1 MAHIHEI
8 GIASDTK
15 AFDQGFKTGVIR
27 PVEDAVQAFE
37 DLERQVDGADY
48 SNVLTL
54 EDDLKDTARAAHR
67 LGDDGKRSLDKLE
80 RALED
85 AQRETD
91 QLGRKARDAGD
102 DAGQGFGRMRAA
114 SEEVTN
120 EIGSNLG
127 EAVSSVRGDLGE
139 LGQVGQD
146 TLGGLAA
153 TVAGMGPAGLA
164 GAFAL
169 AAGAVGLGALT
180 AGIED
185 AKEKQEKLNE
195 SAAKFAEGYISGID
209 GAIDAAQVFAEINSI
224 ATDPERYKVAGE
236 NAKNWGV
243 DVSTAMRAMAG
254 DATAIGTVEL
264 ALAKQKTAMDQNAQG
279 ADNMAQNIE
288 AATTGQ
294 SSANSTYLAGKAA
307 LDELNSGLSM
317 GAQQAANAQRALFE
331 YASQV
336 GVATGET
343 DDLGN
348 AIVRLPGGKDIVVN
362 AETKTANEDVDF
374 FEQKVQGIKDKTA
387 TVRLRLNT
395 DEWDKWVPGAKVGQ
409 VRTAV
414 GPGGA
419 GGTTWY

>member
-15 AFDQGFKTGVIR
+15 AFDQGFKSGVIR

-48 SNVLTL
+48 SNVLDL
-54 EDDLKDTARAAHR
+54 ERDLKDTARAADD

-80 RALED
+80 KALES

-91 QLGRKARDAGD
+91 QLGRKAREAGD

-114 SEEVTN
+114 SEEVTQ
-120 EIGSNLG
+120 EVGSNLG
-127 EAVSSVRGDLGE
+127 EAVSSIRGDLSD

-180 AGIED
+180 AGQEE
-185 AKEKQEKLNE
+185 AKEKQEALNE
-195 SAAKFAEGYISGID
+195 SAAKFAEGYIEGID
-209 GAIDAAQVFAEINSI
+209 GAISASQVFAEINSI

-236 NAKNWGV
+236 NAKNWGI

-254 DATAIGTVEL
+254 DSTAIGTVEV
-264 ALAKQKTAMDQNAQG
+264 ALGKQKAAMDANAQG

-307 LDELNSGLSM
+307 LDELTNGLSM
-317 GAQQAANAQRALFE
+317 GAEQAANAQRALYD
-331 YASQV
+331 YAAQV

-348 AIVRLPGGKDIVVN
+348 SIYKLPGGKEIVMD
-362 AETKTANEDVDF
+362 AKTKQASEDVDA
-374 FEQKVQGIKDKTA
+374 FENKVQGVRDKSV
-387 TVRLRLNT
+387 TVRADLDDSAIRNYRPATLR
-395 DEWDKWVPGAKVGQ
+395 VPMEVVLGNGRIAQ
-409 VRTAV
+409 
-414 GPGGA
+414 
-419 GGTTWY
+419 Y